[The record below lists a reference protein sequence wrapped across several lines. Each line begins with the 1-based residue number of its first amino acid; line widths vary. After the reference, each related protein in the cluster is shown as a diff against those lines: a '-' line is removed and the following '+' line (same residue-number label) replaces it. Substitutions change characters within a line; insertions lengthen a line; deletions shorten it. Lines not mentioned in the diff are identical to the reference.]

1 MAVRPFYLSADVEGR
16 RTPLAGGPARHD
28 GSMTVEITQR
38 NAGEIETA
46 FKIRSYREGDELI
59 TNVYDNSTGT
69 CVATHKTP
77 Y

>member
-16 RTPLAGGPARHD
+16 RTPLAGGPARRD
-28 GSMTVEITQR
+28 GSMTVEIIQR

-59 TNVYDNSTGT
+59 TNVYDSTGT

>member
-1 MAVRPFYLSADVEGR
+1 MAVRPFYLSGADVEGR

-59 TNVYDNSTGT
+59 TNVYDSTGT

>member
-1 MAVRPFYLSADVEGR
+1 
-16 RTPLAGGPARHD
+16 
-28 GSMTVEITQR
+28 MTVEITQR

-59 TNVYDNSTGT
+59 TNVYDSTGT

>member
-16 RTPLAGGPARHD
+16 RTPLAGGPARRD

-46 FKIRSYREGDELI
+46 FKI
-59 TNVYDNSTGT
+59 
-69 CVATHKTP
+69 
-77 Y
+77 

>member
-16 RTPLAGGPARHD
+16 RTPLAGGPARRD

-46 FKIRSYREGDELI
+46 FKIRSYREGDVMSMIVQELVWQHI
-59 TNVYDNSTGT
+59 RLLTN
-69 CVATHKTP
+69 K
-77 Y
+77 

>member
-1 MAVRPFYLSADVEGR
+1 MSTKGTLHTECEQCLVKGDKSY
-16 RTPLAGGPARHD
+16 

-59 TNVYDNSTGT
+59 TNVYDSTGT

>member
-1 MAVRPFYLSADVEGR
+1 MAVRPFYLSVDVEGR
-16 RTPLAGGPARHD
+16 RTPTCRCGPARRD

-59 TNVYDNSTGT
+59 TNVYDSTGT